1 MLLSAILIVYDTGMT
16 PTPFP
21 AQSAEVL
28 SKKARE
34 RKRDDSGR
42 FDVEGRQAAQVDL
55 SESDRLSL
63 AAPSEKAG
71 KPIHLTGSIGR
82 KNRKSN
88 PTRHQVELEQSI
100 KKVFAAGGWQ
110 EVLKL
115 RQRRGFHNYS
125 ISNRWRIAN
134 HSLDMGVDTPIVAS
148 KSDWEKRGRQMIP
161 GAEGCPVMVPR
172 HYSKEIEEEDENGDT
187 VTHKVAGVAFRIG
200 SGTEVYDITQTQ
212 PIEGVEDQ
220 TNTQAWGDVVVEQG
234 VDPQQAREELER
246 VIEKAGLSLREVS
259 PNITRGALGSY
270 SRKSGRVAIDKTLK
284 PADAVAVMAHELGHH
299 FDKSIEKNPEIYE
312 KHRGDC
318 ETVAELT
325 AMSVSMEL
333 GIDTKAS
340 SAVYLQNWNP
350 EWTPGTVGWAKNV
363 VERWSEAHS
372 KIMGLLD
379 GEPRAEAMPEAA

>member
-1 MLLSAILIVYDTGMT
+1 MLRTAISIVYDTGMA
-16 PTPFP
+16 PTSFP

-28 SKKARE
+28 SKRARE
-34 RKRDDSGR
+34 RNRDNSGR
-42 FDVEGRQAAQVDL
+42 FDVEGRQPAQVGL
-55 SESDRLSL
+55 PESDRLSL
-63 AAPSEKAG
+63 AAPTQTAG
-71 KPIHLTGSIGR
+71 EPIHLTGSLGR
-82 KNRKSN
+82 KNRKTD

-115 RQRRGFHNYS
+115 RRRRGFHNYS
-125 ISNRWRIAN
+125 ISNRWRIAS
-134 HSLDMGVDTPIVAS
+134 HSLDMGVDTPVVAS
-148 KSDWEKRGRQMIP
+148 NSDWEKRGRELIP
-161 GAEGCPVMVPR
+161 GSPGCPVMVPR

-187 VTHKVAGVAFRIG
+187 VTRKVSGVAFRIG
-200 SGTEVYDITQTQ
+200 SGTEVYDITQTK

-220 TNTQAWGDVVVEQG
+220 TNTQAWGEVVVEQG
-234 VDPQQAREELER
+234 VDPQQAREAMES
-246 VIEKAGLSLREVS
+246 VIEKAGLTFREVS
-259 PNITRGALGSY
+259 PNSTRGALGWY
-270 SRKSGRVAIDKTLK
+270 NRKSGRVAIDKTLK

-299 FDKSIEKNPEIYE
+299 FDKSIEKNPELYE

-372 KIMGLLD
+372 KIIDLLD
-379 GEPRAEAMPEAA
+379 EGPQAETMPVAA